1 MTLFDDILTQFPPD
15 VQAIVREIWEALGP
29 NERAGFLSLVVGFPA
44 DTNLVKLLVKLSTA
58 QIRQAFGSKHR
69 VVIVGPT
76 NVGKSTL
83 YNQLVQNKSD
93 QAVVGPLPGTTTE
106 NQQADAALFTV
117 VDTPGADAVGS
128 VGEQE
133 KNLALSAAAN
143 ADFLVLVFD
152 AIQGIKKTEQELFYE
167 LSALKKPFIVV
178 LNKIDLIP
186 RKNLHGVISNAAL
199 NLELEP
205 DQIVPIVAKDGK
217 NLGKVLLAVAAT
229 EPEMV
234 AALGQA
240 LPEYRWQ
247 LAWQTIVRS
256 ASISAAIA
264 LAPLPV
270 IDFVPLVVT
279 QSIMVVSIARIY
291 NYKITPQRASELVA
305 TFGLGFLGR
314 TLFQELSKLGGLPGW
329 LLSAAVASSTTVV
342 MGYAAVRWFEKGEK
356 LSTDAL
362 KKLTQSMTSYLLD
375 TLKGLGKRKPGQ
387 KGLRD
392 RITQSLENS
401 PLAESRSALNREV
414 DERLSINKLSWPNLS
429 ISPPNGGAQYSPAD
443 GCSRGAI
450 VVG

>member
-1 MTLFDDILTQFPPD
+1 MTLFDDILSQFPPD
-15 VQAIVREIWEALGP
+15 VQSSVRKIWEALGP
-29 NERAGFLSLVVGFPA
+29 NEKASFLSLLVGFPS
-44 DTNLVKLLVKLSTA
+44 DVNLVKLLVKLSTA
-58 QIRQAFGSKHR
+58 QIRQAFGQKHR
-69 VVIVGPT
+69 VAIVGPT

-83 YNQLVQNKSD
+83 YNLLVQNKHD
-93 QAVVGPLPGTTTE
+93 LAVVGPLPGTTTE

-128 VGEQE
+128 AGEQE
-133 KNLALSAAAN
+133 KDLALSASAE

-152 AIQGIKKTEQELFYE
+152 AVQGIKKTELELFNE
-167 LSALKKPFIVV
+167 LSALNKPFVVV

-186 RKNLHGVISNAAL
+186 HKDLQAVISSAAS
-199 NLELEP
+199 NLGLEP

-217 NLGKVLLAVAAT
+217 NLGKVLLAIAAT
-229 EPEMV
+229 EPEIV
-234 AALGQA
+234 AALGRA

-305 TFGLGFLGR
+305 TFGVGFLGR
-314 TLFQELSKLGGLPGW
+314 TIFQEFSKLGGLPGW
-329 LLSAAVASSTTVV
+329 LLSAAIASSTTVV

-356 LSTDAL
+356 LSSEAL
-362 KKLTQSMTSYLLD
+362 KKLTQGMTTTLLE
-375 TLKGLGKRKPGQ
+375 TLKGLGKRKPSQ
-387 KGLRD
+387 KGLQE
-392 RITQSLENS
+392 RITQSLES
-401 PLAESRSALNREV
+401 SSLAESRSALDSEAG
-414 DERLSINKLSWPNLS
+414 E
-429 ISPPNGGAQYSPAD
+429 
-443 GCSRGAI
+443 
-450 VVG
+450 

>member
-15 VQAIVREIWEALGP
+15 VQATVRKIWEALGP
-29 NERAGFLSLVVGFPA
+29 NEKASFLSLLVGFPA

-58 QIRQAFGSKHR
+58 QIRQAFGNKHQ
-69 VVIVGPT
+69 VAIVGPT

-83 YNQLVQNKSD
+83 YNQLVQNKTD
-93 QAVVGPLPGTTTE
+93 QAVVSPLPGTTTE
-106 NQQADAALFTV
+106 NQQANAALFTV

-128 VGEQE
+128 LGERE
-133 KNLALSAAAN
+133 KSLALSAAAN

-152 AIQGIKKTEQELFYE
+152 AIQGIKKTEQELFNE
-167 LSALKKPFIVV
+167 LSALKKPFVV
-178 LNKIDLIP
+178 ALNKIDLVP
-186 RKNLHGVISNAAL
+186 RKDLPAVISNAAQ
-199 NLELEP
+199 NLGLEP
-205 DQIVPIVAKDGK
+205 DQIVPVVAKDGK

-234 AALGQA
+234 AALGRA

-256 ASISAAIA
+256 ASISAAVA

-291 NYKITPQRASELVA
+291 NYKITPQRATELVA

-329 LLSAAVASSTTVV
+329 LLSAAIAASTTVV
-342 MGYAAVRWFEKGEK
+342 MGYAAVRWFETGEK
-356 LSTDAL
+356 LSTETL
-362 KKLTQSMTSYLLD
+362 KKLTQGMTTYLLD
-375 TLKGLGKRKPGQ
+375 TLQSLGKRKPGQ
-387 KGLRD
+387 KGLRE
-392 RITQSLENS
+392 RITQSLESS
-401 PLAESRSALNREV
+401 PLAESHSTLDLEAGEE
-414 DERLSINKLSWPNLS
+414 D
-429 ISPPNGGAQYSPAD
+429 IS
-443 GCSRGAI
+443 
-450 VVG
+450 

>member
-1 MTLFDDILTQFPPD
+1 MTRFDDILTQFPPD
-15 VQAIVREIWEALGP
+15 VQATVRKIWETLGP
-29 NERAGFLSLVVGFPA
+29 NEQASFLSLLVGFPA
-44 DTNLVKLLVKLSTA
+44 DTNLLKLLVKLSTA
-58 QIRQAFGSKHR
+58 QIRQAFGNKHQ

-83 YNQLVQNKSD
+83 YNQFVQNKSD
-93 QAVVGPLPGTTTE
+93 QALVSPLPGTTTQ

-117 VDTPGADAVGS
+117 VDTPGADAVGR
-128 VGEQE
+128 VGEEE

-152 AIQGIKKTEQELFYE
+152 AIQGIKKTEQELFNE
-167 LSALKKPFIVV
+167 LSALKKPFVVV

-186 RKNLHGVISNAAL
+186 RKNLQGVISNAAL
-199 NLELEP
+199 NLGLEP
-205 DQIVPIVAKDGK
+205 DQIVPVVAKDGK

-264 LAPLPV
+264 LTPLPV
-270 IDFVPLVVT
+270 IDFVPLVAT

-314 TLFQELSKLGGLPGW
+314 TLFQELSKFGGLPGW
-329 LLSAAVASSTTVV
+329 LLSAAIASSTTVV
-342 MGYAAVRWFEKGEK
+342 MGYAAVRWFEKGER
-356 LSTDAL
+356 LSNEAL
-362 KKLTQSMTSYLLD
+362 KKLTQGMTASLLD
-375 TLKGLGKRKPGQ
+375 ALKGLGKRKLGQ
-387 KGLRD
+387 KGLRE
-392 RITQSLENS
+392 RITQTLESS
-401 PLAESRSALNREV
+401 PLAESRSALDSEA
-414 DERLSINKLSWPNLS
+414 EK
-429 ISPPNGGAQYSPAD
+429 
-443 GCSRGAI
+443 
-450 VVG
+450 

>member
-1 MTLFDDILTQFPPD
+1 MMLFDDILSQFPPE
-15 VQAIVREIWEALGP
+15 VQATVRKIWEALGP
-29 NERAGFLSLVVGFPA
+29 NEKSDFLTLLAGFPSDA
-44 DTNLVKLLVKLSTA
+44 NLVKLLVNLSTA
-58 QIRQAFGSKHR
+58 QIRQAFGHKHR

-83 YNQLVQNKSD
+83 YNLLVQNKRD
-93 QAVVGPLPGTTTE
+93 LAVVGPLPGTTKE

-128 VGEQE
+128 LGEQE
-133 KNLALSAAAN
+133 KNLALSASAD
-143 ADFLVLVFD
+143 ADFLLLVFD
-152 AIQGIKKTEQELFYE
+152 AIQGIKKTEQELFTE
-167 LSALKKPFIVV
+167 LSALKKPFVVV
-178 LNKIDLIP
+178 LNKIDLVP
-186 RKNLHGVISNAAL
+186 HKDLQGVISNAAL
-199 NLELEP
+199 NLGLEP

-270 IDFVPLVVT
+270 IDFVPLVIT
-279 QSIMVVSIARIY
+279 QSIMVISIARIY

-314 TLFQELSKLGGLPGW
+314 TIFEELSKLGGLPGW
-329 LLSAAVASSTTVV
+329 LLSAAIASSTTVV
-342 MGYAAVRWFEKGEK
+342 MGYTAVRWFEKGER
-356 LSTDAL
+356 LSSETL
-362 KKLTQSMTSYLLD
+362 KKLTQEMTAYLLD
-375 TLKGLGKRKPGQ
+375 TLKSHGKRKPGQ
-387 KGLRD
+387 KGLRE
-392 RITQSLENS
+392 RIAQSLESS
-401 PLAESRSALNREV
+401 PLAESRSALDKEA
-414 DERLSINKLSWPNLS
+414 DE
-429 ISPPNGGAQYSPAD
+429 
-443 GCSRGAI
+443 
-450 VVG
+450 

>member
-1 MTLFDDILTQFPPD
+1 LTLFDDILTQFPTD
-15 VQAIVREIWEALGP
+15 VQATVRKIWDALGP
-29 NERAGFLSLVVGFPA
+29 NEKASFQSLLAGFPSDA
-44 DTNLVKLLVKLSTA
+44 NLVRQLVKLSTA
-58 QIRQAFGSKHR
+58 QIRQAFGHKHR

-83 YNQLVQNKSD
+83 YNLLVQNKGD
-93 QAVVGPLPGTTTE
+93 LARVGPLPGTTTE

-133 KNLALSAAAN
+133 KDLALSASAE
-143 ADFLVLVFD
+143 ADFLVLVYD
-152 AIQGIKKTEQELFYE
+152 AIQGIKKTEQELFTE
-167 LSALKKPFIVV
+167 LSALKKPFVVV
-178 LNKIDLIP
+178 LNKIDLVP
-186 RKNLHGVISNAAL
+186 RKDLQGVISNAAL
-199 NLELEP
+199 NLGLKPE
-205 DQIVPIVAKDGK
+205 QVVPIVAKDGK

-247 LAWQTIVRS
+247 LAWQTIVRA

-291 NYKITPQRASELVA
+291 NYKITPRRASELVA

-329 LLSAAVASSTTVV
+329 LLSAAIASSITIV
-342 MGYAAVRWFEKGEK
+342 MGYAAARWFEKGQK
-356 LSTDAL
+356 ISTDAL
-362 KKLTQSMTSYLLD
+362 KKLTQVMTTYMLD
-375 TLKGLGKRKPGQ
+375 TLKSLGKRKPGH
-387 KGLRD
+387 KGLQQ
-392 RITQSLENS
+392 RITESLESS
-401 PLAESRSALNREV
+401 PLAESSSALDSEAS
-414 DERLSINKLSWPNLS
+414 EKSI
-429 ISPPNGGAQYSPAD
+429 
-443 GCSRGAI
+443 
-450 VVG
+450 

>member
-1 MTLFDDILTQFPPD
+1 MTRFDDILSLFPPD
-15 VQAIVREIWEALGP
+15 VRAPVRKIWEALGP
-29 NERAGFLSLVVGFPA
+29 NEKASFLTLLTGFPA
-44 DTNLVKLLVKLSTA
+44 DTNLVKILVKLSSA
-58 QIRQAFGSKHR
+58 HIRQAFGNKHR
-69 VVIVGPT
+69 VVIVGPA

-93 QAVVGPLPGTTTE
+93 QAAVSPLPGTTTE

-117 VDTPGADAVGS
+117 VDTPGADAVGRA
-128 VGEQE
+128 GEQE
-133 KNLALSAAAN
+133 KDLALSAAAE

-152 AIQGIKKTEQELFYE
+152 AIQGVKKTEQELFNE
-167 LSALKKPFIVV
+167 LSALKKPFVVV
-178 LNKIDLIP
+178 LNKIDLVP
-186 RKNLHGVISNAAL
+186 RKDLQAVISNAAR
-199 NLELEP
+199 NLGLEP

-247 LAWQTIVRS
+247 LAWQSIVRA

-291 NYKITPQRASELVA
+291 NYKITPRRASELVA

-314 TLFQELSKLGGLPGW
+314 TIFQELSKLGGLPGW
-329 LLSAAVASSTTVV
+329 LLSAAIAASTTVV

-356 LSTDAL
+356 LSNEAL
-362 KKLTQSMTSYLLD
+362 KKLTQGMTTYLLE
-375 TLKGLGKRKPGQ
+375 TLKSLGKRKPGQ
-387 KGLRD
+387 KGLRE
-392 RITQSLENS
+392 RITQALESS
-401 PLAESRSALNREV
+401 PLAESRSALDSEV
-414 DERLSINKLSWPNLS
+414 GE
-429 ISPPNGGAQYSPAD
+429 
-443 GCSRGAI
+443 
-450 VVG
+450 

>member
-1 MTLFDDILTQFPPD
+1 MTLFDDILKQFPPD
-15 VQAIVREIWEALGP
+15 VQARVRKVWEALGP
-29 NERAGFLSLVVGFPA
+29 NEKASFLSLLVGFPA
-44 DTNLVKLLVKLSTA
+44 DANLVKLLVKLSTA

-93 QAVVGPLPGTTTE
+93 QAVVGPLPGTTME

-128 VGEQE
+128 VGEEE
-133 KNLALSAAAN
+133 KNLALSAAGN

-152 AIQGIKKTEQELFYE
+152 AIQGIKKTEQELFNE
-167 LSALKKPFIVV
+167 LSALKKPFVVV
-178 LNKIDLIP
+178 LNKIDLVP
-186 RKNLHGVISNAAL
+186 RKNLQGVISNAAL
-199 NLELEP
+199 NLGLEP
-205 DQIVPIVAKDGK
+205 DQIVPIVAKEGK

-270 IDFVPLVVT
+270 IDFVPLVIT

-291 NYKITPQRASELVA
+291 NYKITPRRASELIA

-329 LLSAAVASSTTVV
+329 LLSAAIASSTTVV

-356 LSTDAL
+356 LSTEAL
-362 KKLTQSMTSYLLD
+362 KKLIQGMTTYLLD
-375 TLKGLGKRKPGQ
+375 TLKSLGKREPGQ
-387 KGLRD
+387 KGLRE
-392 RITQSLENS
+392 RITQSLESS
-401 PLAESRSALNREV
+401 PLAESRSAFDSKAGE
-414 DERLSINKLSWPNLS
+414 
-429 ISPPNGGAQYSPAD
+429 
-443 GCSRGAI
+443 
-450 VVG
+450 

>member
-15 VQAIVREIWEALGP
+15 VQATVRKIWEALGP
-29 NERAGFLSLVVGFPA
+29 NEKAGFLSLLVGFPA
-44 DTNLVKLLVKLSTA
+44 DTDLVKLLVKLSTA

-93 QAVVGPLPGTTTE
+93 QAVVGPLPGTTKE

-152 AIQGIKKTEQELFYE
+152 AIQGIKKTEQELFNE

-178 LNKIDLIP
+178 LNKIDMVP
-186 RKNLHGVISNAAL
+186 RKDLQAVISNAAL
-199 NLELEP
+199 NLGLEP
-205 DQIVPIVAKDGK
+205 DQIVPIVARDGK

-256 ASISAAIA
+256 ASISATIA

-291 NYKITPQRASELVA
+291 NYRITPRRASELVA

-329 LLSAAVASSTTVV
+329 LLSAAIASSTTVV
-342 MGYAAVRWFEKGEK
+342 MGYAAVRWFDKGEK
-356 LSTDAL
+356 LSTDTL
-362 KKLTQSMTSYLLD
+362 KKLTQGMTSYLLD
-375 TLKGLGKRKPGQ
+375 TLKSLGKRKPDQ
-387 KGLRD
+387 KGLRE
-392 RITQSLENS
+392 RITESLESS
-401 PLAESRSALNREV
+401 PLAESRSALDSEAG
-414 DERLSINKLSWPNLS
+414 E
-429 ISPPNGGAQYSPAD
+429 
-443 GCSRGAI
+443 
-450 VVG
+450 

>member
-1 MTLFDDILTQFPPD
+1 MNLFDDILKQFPPN
-15 VQAIVREIWEALGP
+15 VQATVRKIWEALGP
-29 NERAGFLSLVVGFPA
+29 EEKASFQSLLVGFPSDA
-44 DTNLVKLLVKLSTA
+44 GLVKILVKLSTA
-58 QIRQAFGSKHR
+58 QIRQAFGNKHR

-83 YNQLVQNKSD
+83 YNQLVQNKRD
-93 QAVVGPLPGTTTE
+93 QAVVSPLPGTTKE

-128 VGEQE
+128 AGAQQ
-133 KNLALSAAAN
+133 KDLALLAAAG

-152 AIQGIKKTEQELFYE
+152 AIQGIKKTEQELFNQ

-178 LNKIDLIP
+178 LNKIDLVP
-186 RKNLHGVISNAAL
+186 HKDLQGVISNAAM
-199 NLELEP
+199 NLGLEP

-229 EPEMV
+229 EPGMV

-247 LAWQTIVRS
+247 LAWQTTVRA

-264 LAPLPV
+264 LAPLPI

-291 NYKITPQRASELVA
+291 NYKITTKRASELAA

-314 TLFQELSKLGGLPGW
+314 TLFQEFSKLGGLPGW
-329 LLSAAVASSTTVV
+329 LLSAAIASSTTVV
-342 MGYAAVRWFEKGEK
+342 MSYAAVRWFEKGER
-356 LSTDAL
+356 LSAEAL
-362 KKLTQSMTSYLLD
+362 KKLTQGMTTTLLES
-375 TLKGLGKRKPGQ
+375 LKGLGKRKPSQ
-387 KGLRD
+387 KALQQN
-392 RITQSLENS
+392 ITESLENS
-401 PLAESRSALNREV
+401 PLAENRSA
-414 DERLSINKLSWPNLS
+414 
-429 ISPPNGGAQYSPAD
+429 
-443 GCSRGAI
+443 
-450 VVG
+450 

>member
-15 VQAIVREIWEALGP
+15 VQATVRKVWEALGP
-29 NERAGFLSLVVGFPA
+29 NEKASFLSLLVGFPA
-44 DTNLVKLLVKLSTA
+44 DTDLVKLLVKLSTA

-93 QAVVGPLPGTTTE
+93 QAVVGPLPGTTME

-128 VGEQE
+128 VGEEE

-152 AIQGIKKTEQELFYE
+152 AIQGIKKTEQELFNE
-167 LSALKKPFIVV
+167 LSTLKKPFVVV
-178 LNKIDLIP
+178 LNKIDLVP
-186 RKNLHGVISNAAL
+186 RKDLQAVISNAAR
-199 NLELEP
+199 NLGLEP
-205 DQIVPIVAKDGK
+205 DQIVAIAAKDGK

-229 EPEMV
+229 EPEMI

-240 LPEYRWQ
+240 LPAYRWQ

-256 ASISAAIA
+256 ASISATIA

-270 IDFVPLVVT
+270 IDFVPLVIT
-279 QSIMVVSIARIY
+279 QSIMVVSVARIY

-329 LLSAAVASSTTVV
+329 LLSAAIASSTTVV
-342 MGYAAVRWFEKGEK
+342 MGYAAARWFETGQK
-356 LSTDAL
+356 LSTEAL
-362 KKLTQSMTSYLLD
+362 KKLTQGMTGYLLD
-375 TLKGLGKRKPGQ
+375 TLKSLGKRKPGQ
-387 KGLRD
+387 KGLRE
-392 RITQSLENS
+392 RITQSLESS
-401 PLAESRSALNREV
+401 PLAESRSAFDSKAGE
-414 DERLSINKLSWPNLS
+414 
-429 ISPPNGGAQYSPAD
+429 
-443 GCSRGAI
+443 
-450 VVG
+450 